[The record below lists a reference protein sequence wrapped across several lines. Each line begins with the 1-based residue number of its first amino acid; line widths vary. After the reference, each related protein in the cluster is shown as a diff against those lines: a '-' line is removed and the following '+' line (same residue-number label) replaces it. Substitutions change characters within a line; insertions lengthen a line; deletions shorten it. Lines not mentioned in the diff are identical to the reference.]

1 MSEYSQALSLISIE
15 AFAKIKG
22 QSSADLKRYAVLF
35 FDEADSFLG
44 KRIQNVT
51 QGSEQALNSLRSQ
64 MLIQLEQYSGVVLF
78 ATNLVTNFDRAFESR
93 ILKHIRFELPNKE
106 ARAAI
111 IRKML
116 PARLPLSKEI
126 TDEDVDYAS
135 AMIEGFSGREIKN
148 AILDMLLSK
157 ASLDSD
163 SIYFEAQD
171 LFDAFEK
178 KKEEMKRL
186 KEQEEKILKDKIL
199 KKLHEKNEE
208 ARVENELN
216 GTESENSLNEENKQ

>member
-1 MSEYSQALSLISIE
+1 
-15 AFAKIKG
+15 
-22 QSSADLKRYAVLF
+22 
-35 FDEADSFLG
+35 
-44 KRIQNVT
+44 
-51 QGSEQALNSLRSQ
+51 